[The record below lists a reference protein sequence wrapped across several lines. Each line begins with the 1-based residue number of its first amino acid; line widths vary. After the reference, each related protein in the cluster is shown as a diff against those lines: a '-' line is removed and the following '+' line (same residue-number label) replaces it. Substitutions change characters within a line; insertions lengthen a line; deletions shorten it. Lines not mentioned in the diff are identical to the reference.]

1 MNGNNCDGKLDTT
14 EAAGRRGDQ
23 DAGRDG
29 SAGGLTHRAVD
40 QRAGL
45 AEGSW
50 SYHFTIWQVLL
61 RAAADRLAEVD
72 IADATTLPLTGTASA
87 EKPR

>member
-1 MNGNNCDGKLDTT
+1 MT
-14 EAAGRRGDQ
+14 ESSIRRKQPVDAAIKTLAATGPR
-23 DAGRDG
+23 
-29 SAGGLTHRAVD
+29 GGLTHRAVD